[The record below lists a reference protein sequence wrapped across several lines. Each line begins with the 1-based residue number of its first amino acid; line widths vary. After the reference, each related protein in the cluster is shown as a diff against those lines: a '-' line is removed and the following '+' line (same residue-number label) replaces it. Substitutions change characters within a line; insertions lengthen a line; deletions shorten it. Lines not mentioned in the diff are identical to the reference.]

1 MGRVAGELADFSV
14 LTSDNPRKEVP
25 RAIISQ
31 IEEGFPRAGEAGK
44 YEVVE
49 DRREAI
55 NRVLAMAEAGD
66 IVVIA
71 GKGHETYQEF
81 ADTVISF
88 DDREVAREYLT
99 QCWKNR
105 PSNTPPAPA
114 EGN

>member
-1 MGRVAGELADFSV
+1 MGRVACQLADFSV
-14 LTSDNPRKEVP
+14 LTSDNPRKEEP
-25 RAIISQ
+25 RTIISQ
-31 IEEGFPRAGEAGK
+31 IEEGFSSADGASK

-55 NRVLAMAEAGD
+55 NRVLAMAEEGD

-99 QCWKNR
+99 QCWKDR
-105 PSNTPPAPA
+105 HSNTPPAPA
-114 EGN
+114 GGN